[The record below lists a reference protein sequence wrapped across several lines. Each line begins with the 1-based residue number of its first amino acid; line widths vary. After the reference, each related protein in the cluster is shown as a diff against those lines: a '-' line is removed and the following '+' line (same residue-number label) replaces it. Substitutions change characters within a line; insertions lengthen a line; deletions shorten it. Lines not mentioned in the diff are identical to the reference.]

1 MTTASDTEI
10 FSPQSAQAA
19 RRYAVV
25 TLAGTFLLL
34 AAAAALIQGSL
45 ALGRVKLPYQRLLE
59 YQTEKLSGPPAHTI
73 FIGDSSLGH
82 AIDAQLWSTLSGRRA
97 LNLALTGSYGY
108 EGGYNFIKRALKTIR
123 PKNIV
128 LMYTADMMTR
138 PLSEEAFETTR
149 DLAELAWWERAQRNL
164 KETYNFTELS
174 SSISWLRRAAIRA
187 VTGRAA
193 PRERIIENDYVK
205 QGPPRPPPHDVLVQS
220 QIQPDKIKYYAL
232 IGKLC
237 ETEQIN
243 CLYLHGPL
251 AHLGCEQSRP
261 YFDELGRLFAQPGV
275 RQVSVMPVC
284 LQPDEVGDSE
294 DHVVPALKSAVT
306 QRYYEML
313 KPYLVP

>member
-1 MTTASDTEI
+1 MASDTEI
-10 FSPQSAQAA
+10 FSPQSARAA
-19 RRYAVV
+19 RRYAVL
-25 TLAGTFLLL
+25 TLACAALLL

-59 YQTEKLSGPPAHTI
+59 YQTAKLSGPPTQTI

-82 AIDAQLWSTLSGRRA
+82 AIDAQLWSTLSGQRA

-108 EGGYNFIKRALKTIR
+108 EGGYNFIKRALQTIK

-149 DLAELAWWERAQRNL
+149 DLAELAWWERIQRYL
-164 KETYNFTELS
+164 KETFNFTELS
-174 SSISWLRRAAIRA
+174 SSVSWLRRAVIRGMS
-187 VTGRAA
+187 GREA
-193 PRERIIENDYVK
+193 PAERIIENDYVK
-205 QGPPRPPPHDVLVQS
+205 QGPPRPPPQEVLVPA

-237 ETEQIN
+237 ETQQIN

-251 AHLGCEQSRP
+251 ARLTCEQSRP
-261 YFDELGRLFAQPGV
+261 YFDELARLFSQSGI
-275 RQVSVMPVC
+275 RQVTAMPIC

-294 DHVVPALKSAVT
+294 DHVVPALKPAFT
-306 QRYYEML
+306 RRYYEML

>member
-1 MTTASDTEI
+1 MTVSDTNI

-19 RRYAVV
+19 RSYALV
-25 TLAGTFLLL
+25 TLALTTLLL
-34 AAAAALIQGSL
+34 AAATALIHGSL

-59 YQTEKLSGPPAHTI
+59 YQTAKLSGPPAQTI

-82 AIDAQLWSTLSGRRA
+82 GIDAQLWSRLSGRHA

-149 DLAELAWWERAQRNL
+149 DPAELAWWERVQRSL
-164 KETYNFTELS
+164 KETFNFTELS
-174 SSISWLRRAAIRA
+174 TSISWLRRSAIRGI
-187 VTGRAA
+187 TGRAA
-193 PRERIIENDYVK
+193 PPERIIENDYVK
-205 QGPPRPPPHDVLVQS
+205 QGPPRPPPHDLLVPA

-251 AHLGCEQSRP
+251 ARRKCEQSRP
-261 YFDELGRLFAQPGV
+261 YFDELRRLFSQPGIK
-275 RQVSVMPVC
+275 QVSVTPLC

-294 DHVVPALKSAVT
+294 DHVVPALKQALT
-306 QRYYEML
+306 RRYYEML
-313 KPYLVP
+313 KPYLLP